1 MQTIKFNKGNMK
13 VIAHRGLSSFE
24 AENSLA
30 SFISAGN
37 RSYFGIECDMHLT
50 KDGKYVVFHDDN
62 LVRMTGF
69 DAVVEE
75 TDFNTIRSLNL
86 FMPKVVGYQGQD
98 GVDISDQKRPD
109 LIIPT
114 MQEYILTCKKY
125 DKVAVLEL
133 KNHFEKKNIQ
143 EIIEIIESLDY
154 LDGVIFISFDIENL
168 IFVKELRPNQTVQ
181 FLSCNRDDFAKKLPT
196 VIDYKMDVDL
206 GHWLLTKDD
215 VIYLHSLGIK
225 INVWTPGNI
234 ADAEKYAEWGVDYL
248 TTNYLE

>member
-37 RSYFGIECDMHLT
+37 RSYFGIECDVHLT

-98 GVDISDQKRPD
+98 GVDIPKGAALHNRSYHRN
-109 LIIPT
+109 T
-114 MQEYILTCKKY
+114 Y
-125 DKVAVLEL
+125 
-133 KNHFEKKNIQ
+133 
-143 EIIEIIESLDY
+143 
-154 LDGVIFISFDIENL
+154 
-168 IFVKELRPNQTVQ
+168 
-181 FLSCNRDDFAKKLPT
+181 SC
-196 VIDYKMDVDL
+196 
-206 GHWLLTKDD
+206 
-215 VIYLHSLGIK
+215 IYTSQG
-225 INVWTPGNI
+225 
-234 ADAEKYAEWGVDYL
+234 
-248 TTNYLE
+248 

>member
-1 MQTIKFNKGNMK
+1 METIKFNKKNMK

-24 AENSLA
+24 TENSLA
-30 SFISAGN
+30 AFISAGN
-37 RSYFGIECDMHLT
+37 RSYYGIESDVHLT
-50 KDGKYVVFHDDN
+50 KDGKYVIFHDDT
-62 LVRMTGF
+62 LQRATGF
-69 DAVVEE
+69 EGVVEE
-75 TDFNTIRSLNL
+75 TNFDTIRSLTL
-86 FMPKVVGYQGQD
+86 FEPVYNGYQGDD
-98 GVDISDQKRPD
+98 GVKLSNKKRPD

-143 EIIEIIESLDY
+143 EIIEIIESLEY
-154 LDGVIFISFDIENL
+154 LDSVIFISFDIENL
-168 IFVKELRPNQTVQ
+168 IFVKELNPNQTVQ

-196 VIDYKMDVDL
+196 VIEYKMDVDL

-215 VIYLHSLGIK
+215 VDYLHSLGIK
-225 INVWTPGNI
+225 INVWTPGNKN
-234 ADAEKYAEWGVDYL
+234 DAEKYASWGVDYL